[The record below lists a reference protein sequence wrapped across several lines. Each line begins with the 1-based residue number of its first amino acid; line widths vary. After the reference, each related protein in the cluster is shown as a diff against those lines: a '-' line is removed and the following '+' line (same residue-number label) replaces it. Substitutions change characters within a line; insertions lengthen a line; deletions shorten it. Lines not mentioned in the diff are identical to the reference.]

1 MKPSGGLIGI
11 LTAVAV
17 FLAIGVPLIES
28 GVDFWLSIVISMV
41 VLVVALL
48 LVDKVHDWFSKDK
61 EEQQK

>member
-1 MKPSGGLIGI
+1 M

-17 FLAIGVPLIES
+17 FLSIGVPLIES
-28 GVDFWLSIVISMV
+28 GVNFWLSIVISMV

-61 EEQQK
+61 EEQK